1 MKFPPQARDKLS
13 YLVAV
18 GWQLPG
24 CGRTVCGRVRG
35 MKKRG
40 KGRGRDYCLS
50 STPPQQM
57 AQGGGFSRFFG
68 VSGPE
73 FANDPLAFYVLGAEL
88 VNGTA
93 VD

>member
-1 MKFPPQARDKLS
+1 
-13 YLVAV
+13 
-18 GWQLPG
+18 
-24 CGRTVCGRVRG
+24 
-35 MKKRG
+35 
-40 KGRGRDYCLS
+40 
-50 STPPQQM
+50 M
-57 AQGGGFSRFFG
+57 AQGGGFARFCG